1 MSKTNRQKA
10 VSQYNNE
17 VQAHTQHT
25 SEGADMTQ
33 EEYNRNPTRMYMNGH
48 ITRKQWERT
57 MRAELELALAR
68 LRAER

>member
-10 VSQYNNE
+10 VSQYNKE
-17 VQAHTQHT
+17 TT
-25 SEGADMTQ
+25 MTQ
-33 EEYNRNPTRMYMNGH
+33 EEYNRNPTRMYMNGR
-48 ITRKQWERT
+48 ITRRQWERI